1 MTCPLCRAE
10 KITEWLY
17 EDDRIYICRC
27 KSHPSKWMVVLKKHT
42 SRPSNEELSYMFRK
56 AKEEIGAGVKLRGP
70 NSILDHFHLHEV

>member
-1 MTCPLCRAE
+1 
-10 KITEWLY
+10 
-17 EDDRIYICRC
+17 
-27 KSHPSKWMVVLKKHT
+27 MVVLKKHT